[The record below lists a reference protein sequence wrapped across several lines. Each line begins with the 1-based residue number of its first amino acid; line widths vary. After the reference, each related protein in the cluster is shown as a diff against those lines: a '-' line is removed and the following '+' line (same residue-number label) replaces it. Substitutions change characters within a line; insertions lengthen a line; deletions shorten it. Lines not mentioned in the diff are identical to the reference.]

1 MRVLGS
7 RHPGWLNTLA
17 VRSQCA
23 DQAHYTRVRVARR
36 VTTLAQDRNRQQRRV
51 VHRVAKGMHVPT
63 LPFRCSHVTRD
74 ARGQRELC
82 ALTHWFTT
90 RGRGHNNDGDRLPI
104 GAARLRVDCDSR
116 CVLRPLCAAS
126 PRIHFWYRIA
136 VLDRGRKTIR
146 KCTYDAHFF
155 QAHHHRAPV

>member
-1 MRVLGS
+1 MVSSTWFRMFEVLSFPSMPHCFCGAGYIVFNALCACGRQPCEAGYGAEKGVRGTRPS
-7 RHPGWLNTLA
+7 GACVYLVPDLPGWLNTRT

-36 VTTLAQDRNRQQRRV
+36 ATTLAQNRNRQRRRV

-82 ALTHWFTT
+82 ALTH
-90 RGRGHNNDGDRLPI
+90 
-104 GAARLRVDCDSR
+104 
-116 CVLRPLCAAS
+116 
-126 PRIHFWYRIA
+126 
-136 VLDRGRKTIR
+136 
-146 KCTYDAHFF
+146 
-155 QAHHHRAPV
+155 